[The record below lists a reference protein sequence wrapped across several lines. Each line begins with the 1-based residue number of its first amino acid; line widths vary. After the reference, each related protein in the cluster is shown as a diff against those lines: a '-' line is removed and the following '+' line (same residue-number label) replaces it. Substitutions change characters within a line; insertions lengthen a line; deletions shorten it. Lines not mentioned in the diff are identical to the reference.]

1 MAYKFP
7 HKQMRNVLALVLVAA
22 VSSAHAQNTELLAEL
37 QKKVNVMA
45 GIAGPDHQSAC
56 SASMRANGF
65 GGTGGSNHDI
75 YEKCL
80 AYLDEKDEEAKNL
93 DSNVAA
99 IQAGTKK
106 PGNFAEAQKAYGA
119 LNGFKLAQEPKVRA
133 DGRTYSVVGTI
144 YRADDQTPVFMG
156 KVIGLNDSS
165 NFVGVK
171 VPKELEAFYFEKAR
185 LNKSFTVVGTYTKNL
200 PYVATNGERGQMP
213 VLEARYLELGS
224 E

>member
-1 MAYKFP
+1 MKT
-7 HKQMRNVLALVLVAA
+7 VLGLLFVAV
-22 VSSAHAQNTELLAEL
+22 VSSAQAQNTELLAEL

-45 GIAGPDHQSAC
+45 GIAGPDHHLAC

-65 GGTGGSNHDI
+65 GSTGGSNHDI

-80 AYLDEKDEEAKNL
+80 AYLDEKDDESKNL
-93 DSNVAA
+93 DANVAA
-99 IQAGTKK
+99 IQAGTKR
-106 PGNFAEAQKAYGA
+106 PANFAEAQKAYGA
-119 LNGFKLAQEPKVRA
+119 LNGFRLAQEPKVRA

-144 YRADDQTPVFMG
+144 YRADDQSAVFMG

-185 LNKSFTVVGTYTKNL
+185 LNESFTVVGTYTKNL
-200 PYVATNGERGQMP
+200 PYVATNGARGQMP

-224 E
+224 D